1 MLGLITLNTL
11 KKYHELVLRITVL
24 QSPVIFQSSG
34 WSAGVEINGFN
45 VFTFFSATK
54 IRHLFVCIMIANML
68 ILPQL
73 RELRAVEALKNG
85 DLVDKVV
92 SVAMSELQRHF

>member
-1 MLGLITLNTL
+1 
-11 KKYHELVLRITVL
+11 
-24 QSPVIFQSSG
+24 
-34 WSAGVEINGFN
+34 
-45 VFTFFSATK
+45 
-54 IRHLFVCIMIANML
+54 ML